1 MSHFIL
7 TLCRIET
14 YVLEETVFF
23 LGGSLNLAVV
33 LFGLGVLW
41 IWGRERIVEQTAS
54 KTADL
59 QLEYLFAIIESLQS
73 RRLQRLYLSG

>member
-7 TLCRIET
+7 TLGRIET

-41 IWGRERIVEQTAS
+41 IWGRERIVEQTTS

-73 RRLQRLYLSG
+73 RRLQRLYLSD